1 MESQVLSIALK
12 GRGDFDL
19 LANHLNP
26 KRWSREFQIVFGF
39 ISEYYK
45 RDSDAKSVDIAILGG
60 QIEHSVQ
67 NEKHVDKFMEI
78 VREADAMETSSANVK
93 VAVLKAKE
101 EELAQELALR
111 IANGKE
117 HRDILDQYNQLLQ
130 AEDLDVEEDSG
141 IQIYTAADMEALLME
156 EIDPT
161 SRLPVFP
168 RDLGD
173 RMGGGMRGSDK
184 MTLIAR
190 PNMGK
195 TGAILTMACGWA
207 RAGFPGTIFNNEE
220 RIARLYIRAISCITG
235 LTGDEVKA
243 DLRKAMGMAMDRGFG
258 NLKFVSM
265 SPGNPAQIDREL
277 DKNPDDKW
285 FIVDQLRNLAVK
297 SDNKVNQLE
306 DAAKAIRNIGKA
318 RNLVSV
324 DVTQAGDSA
333 SGKSVLD
340 MGDVDNSNTGIPG
353 ACDILLGIG
362 ANEMQVA
369 QGIRVFSLIKNKL
382 GAEEAFPT
390 RFNQSISKYVS
401 ER

>member
-1 MESQVLSIALK
+1 MESQVLSIALR

-19 LANHLNP
+19 LASHLTL

-39 ISEYYK
+39 IGDYYK
-45 RDSDAKSVDIAILGG
+45 RSPEAKSVDIPVLGT
-60 QIEHSVQ
+60 IISESIR
-67 NEKHVDKFMEI
+67 NDKHTDKFMEL
-78 VREADAMETSSANVK
+78 VNEAQAIETSTANVK
-93 VAVLKAKE
+93 YAVFKAKE
-101 EELAQELALR
+101 DELAKELALL
-111 IANGKE
+111 IANGKP
-117 HRDILDQYNQLLQ
+117 HREVLDQYNQLLQ
-130 AEDLDVEEDSG
+130 AEDLDVVEDSG
-141 IQIYTAADMEALLME
+141 IQVYTAADMEALLME
-156 EIDPT
+156 EIDPS

-173 RMGGGMRGSDK
+173 RLGGGMRGSDK

-235 LTGDEVKA
+235 LTGDEVKR
-243 DLRKAMGMAMDRGFG
+243 DLRKAMGLAMDRGFG

-265 SPGNPAQIDREL
+265 SPGNPTQIEREL
-277 DKNPDDKW
+277 DKNPDDRW

-306 DAAKAIRNIGKA
+306 DAAKSIRNIGKA
-318 RNLVSV
+318 RNLACI

-362 ANEMQVA
+362 ANEQQVA
-369 QGIRVFSLIKNKL
+369 QGIRVMSLIKNKL